1 MSKKATEFQK
11 KEMSNA
17 ELQLGSIENREYDQ
31 QRGIFRLMKPF
42 FRRNTLC
49 IARENGAQQ
58 AEKTRCLGML
68 TVFR

>member
-1 MSKKATEFQK
+1 MGEPSQPCLILN
-11 KEMSNA
+11 SNQC
-17 ELQLGSIENREYDQ
+17 LSENREYDQ
-31 QRGIFRLMKPF
+31 QRGIFRLLKPF

-49 IARENGAQQ
+49 ITRENGAQQ

>member
-1 MSKKATEFQK
+1 MMSAFSLYYKGL
-11 KEMSNA
+11 S
-17 ELQLGSIENREYDQ
+17 ENREYDQ
-31 QRGIFRLMKPF
+31 QRGIFRLLKPF

-49 IARENGAQQ
+49 ITRENGAQQ